1 MKLQISYMKND
12 NPIQIKSFQLGLAVI
27 KIYKYLK
34 GQNEFVLAKQ
44 ILKSGT
50 SVGANVEEA
59 IGGQSNKD
67 FLMKI
72 TIAYK
77 EARETA
83 FWLKLLE
90 ASHYLNREQLE
101 EAHKICDEVLR
112 ILGTIQKTTKANL
125 K

>member
-1 MKLQISYMKND
+1 MKND